1 MVRDGGPEWNLQT
14 DGGVGLAEDFIA
26 HLGYLGIITVLVLGG
41 LGLPVPE
48 EAPIILAGVLSK
60 RGQMEWPLA
69 LGASFLGVLAGDF
82 VVYFL
87 GYWHGERVLKWRLTR
102 KFLTREREAQIKG
115 YFHRHG
121 VKILILSRFAP
132 GFRTAAYLTAGILRL
147 PTLKLVATDSVAAG
161 LSTSLMFAAGFF
173 FTKWIEQ
180 SLEHFKR
187 YAIVLLA
194 ASVGGFLLHR
204 YVKARL
210 RAGRVVGPPVSV
222 TDEVP
227 IPPDDLAAEAA
238 EEERA
243 EAGPSAGASAAVV
256 AEPELIEKPDDQPAN
271 R

>member
-1 MVRDGGPEWNLQT
+1 M
-14 DGGVGLAEDFIA
+14 AEDFIG

-48 EAPIILAGVLSK
+48 EAPIILAGVLSR
-60 RGQMEWPLA
+60 RGQMVWTLA
-69 LGASFLGVLAGDF
+69 LGASFLGVVVGDF
-82 VVYFL
+82 IVYFL
-87 GYWHGERVLKWRLTR
+87 GYWHGERVLSWPLTR
-102 KFLTREREAQIKG
+102 RFLTIQREAQIKG

-147 PTLKLVATDSVAAG
+147 PTLKLMVADSIAAS

-180 SLEHFKR
+180 SLEEVKR

-194 ASVGGFLLHR
+194 AAVGAFLLHR
-204 YVKARL
+204 YIKARL
-210 RAGRVVGPPVSV
+210 RAGLPIGPPVPVS
-222 TDEVP
+222 DDVP

-238 EEERA
+238 EVKSEAAEEARRA
-243 EAGPSAGASAAVV
+243 QPAPVSST
-256 AEPELIEKPDDQPAN
+256 PKTDDLPAN

>member
-1 MVRDGGPEWNLQT
+1 
-14 DGGVGLAEDFIA
+14 
-26 HLGYLGIITVLVLGG
+26 VLGG

-48 EAPIILAGVLSK
+48 EAPIILAGVLSH
-60 RGQMEWPLA
+60 RGRMYWPLA
-69 LGASFLGVLAGDF
+69 LGASFLGVLVGDF
-82 VVYFL
+82 LVYFL
-87 GYWHGERVLKWRLTR
+87 GFWHGERVLSWRLTR
-102 KFLTREREAQIKG
+102 RFLTLQREAQIKG

-147 PTLKLVATDSVAAG
+147 PTIKLLAADSVAAA
-161 LSTSLMFAAGFF
+161 LSTSLMFSAGYF

-180 SLEHFKR
+180 SLEEMKR

-194 ASVGGFLLHR
+194 AAVGGFLLYR
-204 YVKARL
+204 YIKARL
-210 RAGRVVGPPVSV
+210 RAGLPVGPPVPV

-238 EEERA
+238 EARLESVEEPPA
-243 EAGPSAGASAAVV
+243 PPVPSV
-256 AEPELIEKPDDQPAN
+256 KPDDLPAN